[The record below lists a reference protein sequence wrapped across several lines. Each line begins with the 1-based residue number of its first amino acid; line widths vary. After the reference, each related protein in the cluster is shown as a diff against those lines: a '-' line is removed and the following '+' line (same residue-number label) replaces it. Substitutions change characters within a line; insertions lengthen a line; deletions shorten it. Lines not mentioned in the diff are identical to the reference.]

1 MLSKSQQPRTS
12 KLRGRELGLP
22 FPGHSGPF
30 NAITDVPDV
39 EVGFTTLIEDRDVPG
54 EGIRA
59 VRTGVTAI
67 LPRGRQNSWQPVWA
81 ATYVLNGA
89 GEMTGLAWIGDYGYF
104 SGPLCLTNTHAI
116 GTAHTAACKWM
127 RRAYRDHLPALYNW
141 ATPVVTE
148 TSDSYLNDMDGFHV
162 TEADVTAAIAAAASG
177 PIAEGNVGGG
187 TGMNTYEFMAG
198 TGTASRDILVGT
210 RRYTVGVLVQSNFGW
225 RPQLTVLG
233 VPAGRHLM
241 HVLPLRATSEIYAR
255 RGIRTGDGSIIVI
268 VATDAPMQ
276 PLYLQRMARRAAIG
290 ISRTGTPGSDYSG
303 DIFLAFS
310 TAAVDG
316 QRDADGIESLDYVR
330 SDMLDPL
337 FTATVEA
344 TEEAIINALLAAEP
358 MTGHDGH
365 TSPALP
371 HDELVAIVR
380 RYGRMPA
387 G

>member
-12 KLRGRELGLP
+12 KPRGRELGLP

-39 EVGFTTLIEDRDVPG
+39 EVGFTTLIEDRDVLG

-162 TEADVTAAIAAAASG
+162 TEADVTAEIAAAAGG

-187 TGMNTYEFMAG
+187 TGMNTYEFKAG

-241 HVLPLRATSEIYAR
+241 HVLPLRATSQIYAR

-268 VATDAPMQ
+268 AATDDMG
-276 PLYLQRMARRAAIG
+276 LKTRRRLGRRRAAAAPPPTAPPIKRFAALAARPQ
-290 ISRTGTPGSDYSG
+290 STGALAPLG
-303 DIFLAFS
+303 DARRQDLA
-310 TAAVDG
+310 
-316 QRDADGIESLDYVR
+316 
-330 SDMLDPL
+330 DPL
-337 FTATVEA
+337 
-344 TEEAIINALLAAEP
+344 
-358 MTGHDGH
+358 G
-365 TSPALP
+365 LP
-371 HDELVAIVR
+371 PGGLRHRGASAR
-380 RYGRMPA
+380 
-387 G
+387 